1 MLFSS
6 FEFIFI
12 FLPIIIILFIFFN
25 KKNRNIFSF
34 VIIIFSLYFYS
45 FSNSSWLLIL
55 VFSIIFNFLV
65 GKSLIKNSSKLILF
79 LGIFSNLLV
88 LIYFKYTNFF
98 LENLNNFFSIKL
110 NYLDIILPIGISFF
124 TFQQI
129 AFLIDANKKKIKNP
143 TFINYSL
150 FVSFFPQLI
159 AGPIILYGDI
169 IKQLEKKT
177 SFRFFKKNFFIGLFI
192 FNIGLFKKMCIADTL
207 EIFSKP
213 IFYQAETDQ
222 TLTFIEC
229 WSGLISY
236 SFQIYFDFSGY
247 SDMAIG
253 LAKMFGITLP
263 INFNSPYKS
272 NSIIEFWKRWHIT
285 LSTFFKHY
293 VYFPLGGNREGI
305 FRQFLNIFFVMTLAG
320 FWHGASWN
328 FIIWGGLHGIFI
340 FTNHTWRIL
349 TRNWFESKK
358 LNIIKVLLTF
368 LCVTVAWAFFR
379 AETINGALNIIS
391 GCFPFFNS
399 SIFLEYSEIDYYLPY
414 IYQIKWFI
422 LLFIVIWIFPNT
434 NQISIYLESSS
445 FKRGIVSI
453 YKYNSDHSYIY
464 LVIISFF
471 LFIASFPGNQLNQ
484 PFIYFQF

>member
-1 MLFSS
+1 MLEWS
-6 FEFIFI
+6 FHTV
-12 FLPIIIILFIFFN
+12 FN
-25 KKNRNIFSF
+25 LRF
-34 VIIIFSLYFYS
+34 
-45 FSNSSWLLIL
+45 
-55 VFSIIFNFLV
+55 
-65 GKSLIKNSSKLILF
+65 
-79 LGIFSNLLV
+79 
-88 LIYFKYTNFF
+88 
-98 LENLNNFFSIKL
+98 
-110 NYLDIILPIGISFF
+110 
-124 TFQQI
+124 
-129 AFLIDANKKKIKNP
+129 
-143 TFINYSL
+143 
-150 FVSFFPQLI
+150 
-159 AGPIILYGDI
+159 
-169 IKQLEKKT
+169 
-177 SFRFFKKNFFIGLFI
+177 FRFSCKI
-192 FNIGLFKKMCIADTL
+192 
-207 EIFSKP
+207 
-213 IFYQAETDQ
+213 
-222 TLTFIEC
+222 
-229 WSGLISY
+229 
-236 SFQIYFDFSGY
+236 
-247 SDMAIG
+247 
-253 LAKMFGITLP
+253 AKMFGITLP

>member
-177 SFRFFKKNFFIGLFI
+177 FLDFLRKIFLLVYSYLTLVCLKKCALQILWKYFQSLFFTKQKLIRLLLLLNVGVVLFHTV
-192 FNIGLFKKMCIADTL
+192 FK
-207 EIFSKP
+207 
-213 IFYQAETDQ
+213 
-222 TLTFIEC
+222 
-229 WSGLISY
+229 
-236 SFQIYFDFSGY
+236 
-247 SDMAIG
+247 
-253 LAKMFGITLP
+253 
-263 INFNSPYKS
+263 
-272 NSIIEFWKRWHIT
+272 SI
-285 LSTFFKHY
+285 
-293 VYFPLGGNREGI
+293 
-305 FRQFLNIFFVMTLAG
+305 
-320 FWHGASWN
+320 
-328 FIIWGGLHGIFI
+328 
-340 FTNHTWRIL
+340 
-349 TRNWFESKK
+349 
-358 LNIIKVLLTF
+358 
-368 LCVTVAWAFFR
+368 
-379 AETINGALNIIS
+379 
-391 GCFPFFNS
+391 
-399 SIFLEYSEIDYYLPY
+399 SIFQVI
-414 IYQIKWFI
+414 QIW
-422 LLFIVIWIFPNT
+422 
-434 NQISIYLESSS
+434 Q
-445 FKRGIVSI
+445 
-453 YKYNSDHSYIY
+453 
-464 LVIISFF
+464 
-471 LFIASFPGNQLNQ
+471 
-484 PFIYFQF
+484 